1 LRISEGADGDR
12 DHVLLTFEHV
22 IHGGTAIS
30 AEMKG
35 RALAG
40 VSHAHEGLRLA
51 IDGYALLREASLRTE
66 DATCSTLAGK
76 AMTDRDSN
84 GVVSSHRSELPAAA

>member
-1 LRISEGADGDR
+1 
-12 DHVLLTFEHV
+12 
-22 IHGGTAIS
+22 
-30 AEMKG
+30 
-35 RALAG
+35 
-40 VSHAHEGLRLA
+40 LA

-66 DATCSTLAGK
+66 DVTCSTLAGK